1 MGVEHK
7 PPLGLRMIEW
17 VADQRVSVVSQM
29 DTDLMGAASL
39 ELAFDQGSLPKLL
52 DPSHMGL
59 CIESFSGVN
68 QAFPAVMA
76 VAAQPGF
83 FA

>member
-7 PPLGLRMIEW
+7 PALGLRMIKGIT
-17 VADQRVSVVSQM
+17 DQLVSVVSQM

-52 DPSHMGL
+52 DPSHMSL
-59 CIESFSGVN
+59 CIESFL
-68 QAFPAVMA
+68 
-76 VAAQPGF
+76 GF
-83 FA
+83 D